1 MLAWVEWVRCGSSC
15 SPPSLGGGAE
25 VVPGWL
31 RGERVWGEEGSGDPL
46 PQLSRAWRVCACGKT
61 CGFLRNLQL
70 VLVARRSR
78 MLAASP
84 GLGGQGLGVLGL
96 GVRSAEG
103 IIDYTLRESL

>member
-1 MLAWVEWVRCGSSC
+1 MPA
-15 SPPSLGGGAE
+15 A
-25 VVPGWL
+25 
-31 RGERVWGEEGSGDPL
+31 ERVCGGEERSGDLLPPPL
-46 PQLSRAWRVCACGKT
+46 TKMRLKT

-84 GLGGQGLGVLGL
+84 GLGGQGLGVLGQ